1 MIEKLR
7 NFVKKRRNEN
17 GAADLVVTLFMLPLA
32 VFLILALIDLS
43 MYMNT
48 RSSVESVV
56 RDATR
61 QSAMWGGSGT
71 YDDGVRL
78 NTTGKSAAQRIA
90 DALVLPGRSASDVKC
105 KFSNCVPGKS
115 PVATCDSVKVTYAG
129 TAITCKVTYY
139 YKTVTPGTDLLG
151 FSKITS
157 SGFTISSTALSET
170 GYRDR

>member
-7 NFVKKRRNEN
+7 NFVKKRRDEN
-17 GAADLVVTLFMLPLA
+17 GSADLVVTLFMLPFA

-43 MYMNT
+43 LYMNT

-71 YDDGVRL
+71 YEKDGVRL
-78 NTTGKSAAQRIA
+78 NLTGKSAAQRIA
-90 DALVLPGRSASDVKC
+90 DALVISESTESNVKC
-105 KFSNCVPGKS
+105 KFSNCVPGKP
-115 PVATCDSVKVTYAG
+115 PVATCNPARVTVAG
-129 TAITCKVTYY
+129 TTITCTVTYY

-170 GYRDR
+170 GYK